1 MKRISWLL
9 VLLCGTVIFAT
20 SVPAADDPDTAY
32 NEADASVAVSLPLAD
47 ASTLINLASPSPDL
61 PRLSTTVRVS
71 RTSPDLMISPD
82 PIPPAH
88 SLQQVLCT
96 FLI

>member
-9 VLLCGTVIFAT
+9 ILLCGTIIFAT

-32 NEADASVAVSLPLAD
+32 NEADSCVAVSLPLAD
-47 ASTLINLASPSPDL
+47 ATSLISPASASTDILGRLFSTLPASRPNQKLVNPKTIQPS
-61 PRLSTTVRVS
+61 
-71 RTSPDLMISPD
+71 
-82 PIPPAH
+82 H
-88 SLQQVLCT
+88 SLQQMLCT

>member
-32 NEADASVAVSLPLAD
+32 NEADSCVAVSLPLAD
-47 ASTLINLASPSPDL
+47 ATTLISPASTSADMPHLSSTVPAFRPYQKPLSSNTIQPS
-61 PRLSTTVRVS
+61 
-71 RTSPDLMISPD
+71 
-82 PIPPAH
+82 H
-88 SLQQVLCT
+88 SLQQMLCT

>member
-9 VLLCGTVIFAT
+9 ILLCGTVIFAT

-32 NEADASVAVSLPLAD
+32 NEADSCVAVSLPLAD
-47 ASTLINLASPSPDL
+47 ATSLISPASASADI
-61 PRLSTTVRVS
+61 PRLSSTVQVFRPYQKLVTPNTIQPS
-71 RTSPDLMISPD
+71 
-82 PIPPAH
+82 H
-88 SLQQVLCT
+88 SLQQMLCT